1 MALTGKQKR
10 TLRAL
15 GHHLQ
20 VVVHVG
26 KAGVT
31 KGLVASTA
39 QALKTHE
46 LIKVKLEAE
55 KEDRAEALD
64 ALAKQTGAQVAQALG
79 KTALLFKQ
87 RKNKPKIKLDAPLK
101 PAKGDVVA
109 KAKHDD
115 ADDEAPADADAD
127 ADADDADD
135 ADDSDD
141 SDDDA
146 SDDDDADEETGP
158 DDAEG

>member
-39 QALKTHE
+39 EALKTHE
-46 LIKVKLEAE
+46 LIKVKIEAE
-55 KEDRAEALD
+55 KEDRAEAL
-64 ALAKQTGAQVAQALG
+64 AELATQTGAQVAQTLG

-87 RKNKPKIKLDAPLK
+87 RKNKPKIKLDAQPK
-101 PAKGDVVA
+101 PAKGDVVG
-109 KAKHDD
+109 KAK
-115 ADDEAPADADAD
+115 
-127 ADADDADD
+127 ADDAESADPEDD
-135 ADDSDD
+135 
-141 SDDDA
+141 
-146 SDDDDADEETGP
+146 
-158 DDAEG
+158 EG

>member
-39 QALKTHE
+39 EALKTHE
-46 LIKVKLEAE
+46 LIKVKIEAE
-55 KEDRAEALD
+55 KEDRAEAL
-64 ALAKQTGAQVAQALG
+64 AELATQTGAQVAQTLG

-87 RKNKPKIKLDAPLK
+87 RKNKPKIKLDAPPK
-101 PAKGDVVA
+101 PTKGDVVG
-109 KAKHDD
+109 KAK
-115 ADDEAPADADAD
+115 
-127 ADADDADD
+127 ADDAEDEPVDGEADEEDD
-135 ADDSDD
+135 DDDDEEEADDSADPEDD
-141 SDDDA
+141 
-146 SDDDDADEETGP
+146 
-158 DDAEG
+158 EG

>member
-39 QALKTHE
+39 EALKTHE
-46 LIKVKLEAE
+46 LIKVKIEAE
-55 KEDRAEALD
+55 KEDRAEAL
-64 ALAKQTGAQVAQALG
+64 AELATQTGAQVAQTLG

-87 RKNKPKIKLDAPLK
+87 RKNKPKIKLDAPPKPSK
-101 PAKGDVVA
+101 PA
-109 KAKHDD
+109 
-115 ADDEAPADADAD
+115 APE
-127 ADADDADD
+127 
-135 ADDSDD
+135 
-141 SDDDA
+141 
-146 SDDDDADEETGP
+146 ADEG
-158 DDAEG
+158 

>member
-20 VVVHVG
+20 AVVHVG

-39 QALKTHE
+39 EALKTHE
-46 LIKVKLEAE
+46 LIKVKIEAE
-55 KEDRAEALD
+55 KEDRAEAL
-64 ALAKQTGAQVAQALG
+64 AELATQTGAQVAQTLG

-87 RKNKPKIKLDAPLK
+87 RKNKPKIKLDAPPK
-101 PAKGDVVA
+101 PTKGDVVGKA
-109 KAKHDD
+109 KADD
-115 ADDEAPADADAD
+115 AEDGAVDDEAEDEDED
-127 ADADDADD
+127 EDDDEEE
-135 ADDSDD
+135 ADDSADPEDD
-141 SDDDA
+141 
-146 SDDDDADEETGP
+146 
-158 DDAEG
+158 EG